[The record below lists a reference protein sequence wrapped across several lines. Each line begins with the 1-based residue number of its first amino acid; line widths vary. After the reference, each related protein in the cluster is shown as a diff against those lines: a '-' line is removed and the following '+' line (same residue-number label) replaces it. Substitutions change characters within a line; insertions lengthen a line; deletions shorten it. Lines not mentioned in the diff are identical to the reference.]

1 MSAPAISPTTTTAS
15 PDVDVF
21 SDPHDPTAC
30 ELDPASWDVDHGE
43 LPDWMRAIRNCIEC
57 PLKLACWEKRN
68 RLYPEDH
75 PAGVIWAG
83 TLYTEDSVPITAG
96 DELVRYATK
105 LLRERRE
112 EERRDQE
119 RVLALEPQQPLRP
132 VRPSVA
138 KAA

>member
-15 PDVDVF
+15 
-21 SDPHDPTAC
+21 PTAC

-83 TLYTEDSVPITAG
+83 TLYTEDSVPISAG

-119 RVLALEPQQPLRP
+119 RVLALEPQQPLGA

>member
-1 MSAPAISPTTTTAS
+1 MSAPAISQTNTTAS
-15 PDVDVF
+15 PTVDVF
-21 SDPHDPTAC
+21 SAPHDPTAC
-30 ELDPASWDVDHGE
+30 ELDPAGWEVDHGE

-57 PLKLACWEKRN
+57 PLKMACWEKRN
-68 RLYPEDH
+68 RLYPEEH

-83 TLYTEDSVPITAG
+83 ILYTEDSVPIMAG

-112 EERRDQE
+112 EERLDQE
-119 RVLALEPQQPLRP
+119 QVVAMEQQQPRRP
-132 VRPSVA
+132 VRPLVA